1 MAIGRR
7 DFVKAAAAG
16 LAGLGLSPASF
27 AQADSGSEGR
37 PNILFFFSDDHTC
50 QAIGACGSRINRTPN
65 IDRIA
70 REGVVF
76 ENSFCTNSICAPSRA
91 VVLTGRHSH
100 LNGVPTNRQKR
111 FHPAQTIFPRLLQR
125 AGYQTAIVG
134 KWHLGIEP
142 PGFDYWEVLPGQG
155 SYYNPHFRTAEGRKR
170 YTGHSTEIITDRA
183 LRWLR
188 EGRDGD
194 RPFMLMCQ
202 YKATHRNWMPGLDY
216 VHLYED
222 EHIAEPPTLFDE
234 WEDNASPARNQKMTI
249 AHHMRLSWDLKVSPP
264 LVTMDREELPRF
276 ARRLTPEQ
284 LRAWDAAYAP
294 RNEAF
299 RRADP
304 QGKDLVR
311 WKYQRYIKDYLRCA
325 AGIDD
330 GVGRL
335 LDFLDRSGL
344 ARNTVVIYCADQG
357 FYLGEH
363 GWFDKRWMYEESLK
377 MPFIVR
383 WPGVVK
389 PGSRMRQMIQ
399 NLDYAPTFLQ
409 IAGLEPPGGMQGRSL
424 LPLLRGESPADW
436 RDSIYYHYHE
446 HGGHGVPRHYGVRTE
461 RHKLIRFYAADEW
474 EFYDLEEDP
483 DELYNLYG
491 TERYA
496 SEIRRLKD
504 QLRRLRD
511 MYRDDTGAPVPTAT

>member
-7 DFVKAAAAG
+7 GFLKGAAAG
-16 LAGLGLSPASF
+16 LAGLGLRPGSL
-27 AQADSGSEGR
+27 AQAGSVSEER

-50 QAIGACGSRINRTPN
+50 QAIGAYGSRINRTPN

-70 REGVVF
+70 REGAVF

-100 LNGVPTNRQKR
+100 LNGVLSNRNKR
-111 FHPAQTIFPRLLQR
+111 LDMSQALFPRLLQG

-134 KWHLGIEP
+134 KWHLSIEP

-155 SYYNPHFRTAEGRKR
+155 SYYNPRFRAAEGGKQ

-194 RPFMLMCQ
+194 RPFLLMCQ

-216 VHLYED
+216 VHRYED
-222 EHIAEPPTLFDE
+222 ERIPEPDTLFDR
-234 WEDNASPARNQKMTI
+234 WEENASPARNQNMTI
-249 AHHMRLSWDLKVSPP
+249 ARTMQLSWDLKVSPP
-264 LVTMDREELPRF
+264 LADMEKGDLPRF
-276 ARRLTPEQ
+276 ARGMTPEQ
-284 LRAWDAAYAP
+284 LKAWDAAYAP

-299 RRADP
+299 RQADP

-383 WPGVVK
+383 WPGVVE
-389 PGSRMRQMIQ
+389 PGSRVKPMVQ

-409 IAGLEPPGGMQGRSL
+409 MAGLEPPQGMQGRSL
-424 LPLLRGESPADW
+424 MPLLRGEEPADW

-461 RHKLIRFYAADEW
+461 RHKLIRFYATDEW

-483 DELYNLYG
+483 DERHNVYG
-491 TERYA
+491 ADRY
-496 SEIRRLKD
+496 SGDIRRLKEE
-504 QLRRLRD
+504 LRRLRQV
-511 MYRDDTGAPVPTAT
+511 YGDDTGAPMPGG